1 MAENWKHLY
10 QQMKKMVA
18 LYQDEVVP
26 GLREVIERQDRKLMH
41 ERNVEQWIPV
51 HKEKPK
57 RTEHKW
63 VLVRSDKSEPTGCLY
78 HVAKLKNG
86 VWHDADGL
94 PLEDLRGITITHWT
108 PIPEE
113 KGE

>member
-26 GLREVIERQDRKLMH
+26 GLREVIDRQDRKLMH

-57 RTEHKW
+57 RAEHKW

-94 PLEDLRGITITHWT
+94 PIEDLRGITITHWL
-108 PIPEE
+108 PIPKEE
-113 KGE
+113 SE